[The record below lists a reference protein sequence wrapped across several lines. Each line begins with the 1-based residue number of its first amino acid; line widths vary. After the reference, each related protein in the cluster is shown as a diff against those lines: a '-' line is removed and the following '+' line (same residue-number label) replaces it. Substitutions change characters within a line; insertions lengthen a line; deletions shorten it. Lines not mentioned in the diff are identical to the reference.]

1 MVLFQHFGFKSHP
14 MNPMLQRI
22 PSPTSSFATAIL
34 ACFTH
39 SVSWAAAQNTAGRVG
54 AHSSPVYSLAIIRA
68 APQISERL
76 EHLIIV

>member
-34 ACFTH
+34 AYTR